1 VEELFEA
8 ARNNPG
14 KLNLATTG
22 SGALPANVAAMMQT
36 TSNVTFNQVP
46 FEGDAAVLTAILGG
60 NADCTVVNYS
70 AAVDYVKDGSIKIL
84 AVFSN
89 DRLEDV
95 PDAPTICE
103 SYPEYEDYF
112 PWGTFVGV
120 FVDDD
125 CSDTVKETLSDA
137 FYQAWETEGYQTF
150 LTENYITPLGLCGD
164 EAKSYIK
171 KWQQVTTW
179 ILYDS
184 GQAAYSPEYYGIE
197 RLGEEGSLDER

>member
-1 VEELFEA
+1 
-8 ARNNPG
+8 
-14 KLNLATTG
+14 
-22 SGALPANVAAMMQT
+22 
-36 TSNVTFNQVP
+36 
-46 FEGDAAVLTAILGG
+46 
-60 NADCTVVNYS
+60 
-70 AAVDYVKDGSIKIL
+70 
-84 AVFSN
+84 
-89 DRLEDV
+89 
-95 PDAPTICE
+95 
-103 SYPEYEDYF
+103 
-112 PWGTFVGV
+112 
-120 FVDDD
+120 
-125 CSDTVKETLSDA
+125 VKETLSDA